1 MVLAGLLLA
10 GCGAVVTGLGP
21 ATVTARLNDGDIV
34 TADGTVLPLAV
45 WAPPP
50 PVRPRAVI
58 VALHGF
64 NDYAHAFALPARFW
78 ASRGIVTYAYTQ
90 RGFGQ
95 SPTRLLWPGTQ
106 ALVDDAATAVRLVA
120 AQNPGVPLYLLGESM
135 GGAVAIT
142 LMARPDAPTIDGLI
156 LVAPAVWGRA
166 DIPFPGE
173 WLLDGMAFAM
183 PWNRINAPEGVQIK
197 PTDNAAI
204 MRELRDDPNVLKETR
219 VDALQGLVDLMDEAK
234 RAAAAIRCPTLLL
247 YGLDDQLVRFASVQ
261 AIAAALRQ
269 ATPDFRRVDY
279 AQGYHMLLRDLRGPR
294 AWRDVDAWVRDAR
307 GPLPGDLLD

>member
-1 MVLAGLLLA
+1 M
-10 GCGAVVTGLGP
+10 TGTGP
-21 ATVTARLNDGDIV
+21 ATQTARLDDRAIV
-34 TADGTVLPLAV
+34 TADGTVLPLTV

-50 PVRPRAVI
+50 GEKPRAVI

-78 ASRGIVTYAYTQ
+78 ASRGIATYAYTQ
-90 RGFGQ
+90 RGFGRQ
-95 SPTRLLWPGTQ
+95 SPTRLLWPGTR
-106 ALVDDAATAVRLVA
+106 ALVEDAAAAVRLVA
-120 AQNPGVPLYLLGESM
+120 ARNPGVPLYLLGESM
-135 GGAVAIT
+135 GAAVAIN
-142 LMARPDAPTIDGLI
+142 LMAGPDAPAVEGLI

-183 PWNRINAPEGVQIK
+183 PWNRINAPEGIQVK

-204 MRELRDDPNVLKETR
+204 MRELRDDPNVAKETR

-234 RAAAAIRCPTLLL
+234 RTTAAVRCPTLLL
-247 YGLDDQLVRFASVQ
+247 YGLDDQLVRFESVQ
-261 AIAAALRQ
+261 AIAAALRR

-279 AQGYHMLLRDLRGPR
+279 TRGYHMLMRDLRGPR
-294 AWRDVDAWVRDAR
+294 AWRDIEAWVRDPR
-307 GPLPGDLLD
+307 GPLPGDGLD